1 MSFFGRGALGLV
13 LALPGISA
21 MTIRVR
27 ALSDDETQELARM
40 ARSRTLGAGLVRRA
54 QIVQHA
60 LQEGLS
66 APDIAARMGLCGATV
81 RFWLKRFNERGLP
94 GLEEDMRSGRPPTY
108 TAEERSAV
116 IKAALSRPLELGLP
130 FASWTLDRLVAYLGE
145 QGIGMRRSRVSEVLL
160 AEGLKWR
167 QEETWFGARV
177 DPVLSALAPSPTAWA
192 DARVLLTPPRE
203 WRAHW
208 WHDGGE

>member
-1 MSFFGRGALGLV
+1 
-13 LALPGISA
+13 
-21 MTIRVR
+21 MTLRVR
-27 ALSDDETQELARM
+27 ALNDEEAQDLAHM

-60 LQEGLS
+60 VADGLS
-66 APDIAARMGLCGATV
+66 APEVAAKVGLCGATV
-81 RFWLKRFNERGLP
+81 RFWLKRFNARGVS

-116 IKAALSRPLELGLP
+116 VTAALSRPADLGLS
-130 FASWTLDRLVAYLGE
+130 FASWTLDRLVAHLGE
-145 QGIGMRRSRVSEVLL
+145 QGIGMKRSRISEVLL

-177 DPVLSALAPSPTAWA
+177 DPEFTRKRGPSSSSTPRRPRAASLSASTRWDRLP
-192 DARVLLTPPRE
+192 ARAT
-203 WRAHW
+203 RASA
-208 WHDGGE
+208 